1 LRLILASE
9 SPRRRALLEGV
20 GIIPVVM
27 PSDVGENVSREGLAP
42 EELVRLLSRRKID
55 KVSRMRPDDF
65 VLGADTIVYIDG
77 AVLGKPQSAGD
88 ARRMLRTIAGK
99 THVVYTGVALWD
111 PRGKRVLD
119 DFDKTEVTMSPLTEE
134 EIDWYVST
142 GEPMDKAGSYALQGI
157 GGIFV
162 SKVNGDFSSVIG
174 LPLPKVYRL
183 LRLAGVALEELL
195 TV

>member
-1 LRLILASE
+1 MLASE
-9 SPRRRALLEGV
+9 SPRRKALLEGA
-20 GIIPVVM
+20 GIVPVVV
-27 PSDVGENVSREGLAP
+27 PSNATETVNREGLEP
-42 EELVRLLSRRKID
+42 QELVKLLSRRKID
-55 KVSRMRPDDF
+55 TVSRLMPDDF

-77 AVLGKPQSAGD
+77 TILGKPESAED
-88 ARRMLRTIAGK
+88 ARGMLRKIAGK

-157 GGIFV
+157 GGMFV
-162 SKVNGDFSSVIG
+162 VRVNGDFSSVIG

-183 LRLAGVALEELL
+183 LRLAGVELEELL
-195 TV
+195 SV

>member
-1 LRLILASE
+1 MRLILASE
-9 SPRRRALLEGV
+9 SPRRKALLEGA
-20 GIIPVVM
+20 GIIPVVV
-27 PSDVGENVSREGLAP
+27 PSNAAETVNRDGIEP
-42 EELVRLLSRRKID
+42 HDLVKILSRRKID
-55 KVSRMRPDDF
+55 KVSKMLPDDY

-77 AVLGKPQSAGD
+77 TVLGKPESADD
-88 ARRMLRTIAGK
+88 ARRMLRKIAGK

-157 GGIFV
+157 GGMFV
-162 SKVNGDFSSVIG
+162 TTVNGDFSSVIG

-183 LRLAGVALEELL
+183 LRLAGVRLEELL
-195 TV
+195 SV

>member
-1 LRLILASE
+1 M
-9 SPRRRALLEGV
+9 EGA
-20 GIIPVVM
+20 GIVPVVV
-27 PSDVGENVSREGLAP
+27 PSNATETVNREGLEP
-42 EELVRLLSRRKID
+42 QELVKLLSRRKID
-55 KVSRMRPDDF
+55 TVSRLMPDDF

-77 AVLGKPQSAGD
+77 TILGKPESAED
-88 ARRMLRTIAGK
+88 ARGMLRKIAGK

-157 GGIFV
+157 GGMFV
-162 SKVNGDFSSVIG
+162 VRVNGDFSSVIG

-183 LRLAGVALEELL
+183 LRLAGVELEELL
-195 TV
+195 SV

>member
-1 LRLILASE
+1 MRLILASE
-9 SPRRRALLEGV
+9 SPRRKALLEGA
-20 GIIPVVM
+20 GIVPVVV
-27 PSDVGENVSREGLAP
+27 PSNATETVNREGLEP
-42 EELVRLLSRRKID
+42 QELVKLLSRRKID
-55 KVSRMRPDDF
+55 TVSRLMPDDF

-77 AVLGKPQSAGD
+77 TILGKPESAED
-88 ARRMLRTIAGK
+88 ARGMLRKIAGK

-157 GGIFV
+157 GGMFV
-162 SKVNGDFSSVIG
+162 VRVNGDFSSVIG

-183 LRLAGVALEELL
+183 LRLAGVELEELL
-195 TV
+195 SV